1 MRHGIIYLANNNT
14 AAADR
19 EDKSMIKRTAKMVIL
34 AFTISII
41 MSISAFADVSYLG
54 PAGTYTEEAAIKFFG
69 DTEKFIPVPTVP
81 GALEKLK
88 SSECQYAVVPVENT
102 IGGVVYNYM
111 DAVLADDKFVIV
123 GEVQLP
129 IRQTL
134 LALHNASLQDITT
147 VLSHPQGIAQ
157 SKSWLQANLPKAK
170 IVEVSSTAEAAK
182 RVAEGQDKS
191 VAAIAASRTS
201 VVYDLNILANDL
213 QYTDTNVTRF
223 WVVTRKKN
231 VASSGE
237 KSVLSITGS
246 VNEFSKL
253 LAELDK
259 KKYTLFAIHDRP
271 TKVKIGEYLFVVELI
286 GPGKQSLDKVCDN
299 FNGKLRINKLGTFSV
314 K

>member
-1 MRHGIIYLANNNT
+1 MVQRCMR
-14 AAADR
+14 
-19 EDKSMIKRTAKMVIL
+19 MVIL
-34 AFTISII
+34 GLIISVI

-69 DTEKFIPVPTVP
+69 DQDKFIPVPTVP
-81 GALEKLK
+81 GALAKLK
-88 SSECQYAVVPVENT
+88 SDECKYAVVPVENT

-111 DAVLADDKFVIV
+111 DAVLADNDFVIV

-134 LALHNASLQDITT
+134 LALQDASLKDIAT

-157 SKSWLQANLPKAK
+157 SKDWLQTNLPKAK
-170 IVEVSSTAEAAK
+170 LVEVSSTAEAAK

-191 VAAIAASRTS
+191 IAAIAASRTS
-201 VVYDLNILANDL
+201 VVYNLNILANDL

-223 WVVTRKKN
+223 CVVTRKDN
-231 VASSGE
+231 ATVSGE

-259 KKYTLFAIHDRP
+259 KNYKLFSIHDRP
-271 TKVKIGEYLFVVELI
+271 TKVKMGEYLFVVELI
-286 GPGKQSLDKVCDN
+286 GPGKQPLDKVCGN
-299 FNGKLRINKLGTFSV
+299 FNQKLKITNLGTFTV